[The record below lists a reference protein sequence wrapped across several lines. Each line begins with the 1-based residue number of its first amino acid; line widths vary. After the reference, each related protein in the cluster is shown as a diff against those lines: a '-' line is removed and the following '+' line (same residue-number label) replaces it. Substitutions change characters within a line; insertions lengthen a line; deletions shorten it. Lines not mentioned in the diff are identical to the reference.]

1 MTSGTTPAPQPQAPR
16 RSFLRSA
23 TVVAVAMA
31 IMNVAA
37 YGFTLIGSRLLL
49 QEQFG
54 AITAMLG
61 LLLIGNVASLG
72 LQATGARQL
81 ATHTGGDEKSLADT
95 MLRAGRRTALG
106 LTALCLVLT
115 PLFMWLLHIDSI
127 VAIILLAPTLGGLT
141 LMGSQLGVLQGSH
154 RWTELAA
161 VYTTAGMGRLVLG
174 GGALLIHPSLDWAMA
189 GLAVGAAVPAALG
202 QFFLRG
208 SRGSTGQQ
216 IRTVLRETV
225 HGTHTLL
232 AFFALAN
239 ADVIFA
245 RALLDEKDSGYYAA
259 GLIVAKACLF
269 LPQFV
274 IVLVFPSLANSP
286 GDTVRLRRAILAVA
300 GLGVCAVAGT
310 LILPGIVVEVIG
322 GKDKYAALG
331 PYTWL
336 FAVAGSAYAVLQL
349 VVYAAIAQQEKRAA
363 LALWLGLVLL
373 AVAAGIVLGSGIAT
387 GLSGVKVLAAMTSAC
402 ALLLSAA
409 LATGLHRQAGGETGE
424 GIAAGPAH

>member
-1 MTSGTTPAPQPQAPR
+1 MTSGTTQPQAPR
-16 RSFLRSA
+16 SAFLRSA

-37 YGFTLIGSRLLL
+37 YGFTLIGSRRLMP
-49 QEQFG
+49 EQFG
-54 AITAMLG
+54 AITALLG

-72 LQATGARQL
+72 LQAAGARQL
-81 ATHTGGDEKSLADT
+81 ATHTGDGAAALADA
-95 MLRAGRRTALG
+95 MLRAGRRSALG
-106 LTALCLVLT
+106 LTAVCLVLT
-115 PLFMWLLHIDSI
+115 PLFMWLLHIDSVI
-127 VAIILLAPTLGGLT
+127 AILLLAPTLGGLT
-141 LMGSQLGVLQGSH
+141 LMGSQLGVLQGSK

-161 VYTTAGMGRLVLG
+161 VYFSTGIGRLVLG

-189 GLAVGAAVPAALG
+189 GLALGAAVPALLG

-208 SRGSTGQQ
+208 SSGSTSQQ
-216 IRTVLRETV
+216 VKDVLRESV

-239 ADVIFA
+239 ADVLFA

-259 GLIVAKACLF
+259 GLIIAKACLF

-286 GDTVRLRRAILAVA
+286 GDTVRLRRAIMAVA
-300 GLGVCAVAGT
+300 GLGVCAVVGT

-322 GKDKYAALG
+322 GKSKYAPLG

-363 LALWLGLVLL
+363 LAIWIGLVVL
-373 AVAAGIVLGSGIAT
+373 AVAAGVVLGTHTAT
-387 GLSGVKVLAAMTSAC
+387 GLNGVKVLAAMTSTC
-402 ALLLSAA
+402 ALLLSAG
-409 LATGLHRQAGGETGE
+409 LATGLHRQAGD
-424 GIAAGPAH
+424 

>member
-1 MTSGTTPAPQPQAPR
+1 MTSGTTQPQAPR
-16 RSFLRSA
+16 SAFLRSA

-37 YGFTLIGSRLLL
+37 YGFTLIASRRLIP
-49 QEQFG
+49 EQFG
-54 AITAMLG
+54 AITALLG

-72 LQATGARQL
+72 LQAAGARQL
-81 ATHTGGDEKSLADT
+81 ATHTGKGAAALADA
-95 MLRAGRRTALG
+95 MLRAGRRAALG

-127 VAIILLAPTLGGLT
+127 VAILLLAPTLGGLT
-141 LMGSQLGVLQGSH
+141 LMGSQLGVLQGSQ

-161 VYTTAGMGRLVLG
+161 VYFSTGVGRLVLG

-189 GLAVGAAVPAALG
+189 GLALGAAVPAVLG

-208 SRGSTGQQ
+208 SSGSTTQQ
-216 IRTVLRETV
+216 VKDVLRESV

-239 ADVIFA
+239 ADVLFA

-259 GLIVAKACLF
+259 GLIIAKACLF

-286 GDTVRLRRAILAVA
+286 GDTLRLRRSIMAVA
-300 GLGVCAVAGT
+300 GLGVCAVVGT

-322 GKDKYAALG
+322 GKEKYAPLG

-363 LALWLGLVLL
+363 LVIWIGLVVL
-373 AVAAGIVLGSGIAT
+373 AVAAGIVLGTDIAT
-387 GLSGVKVLAAMTSAC
+387 GLNGVKVLVAMTSTC
-402 ALLLSAA
+402 ALLLSAV
-409 LATGLHRQAGGETGE
+409 LATGLHRQAAE
-424 GIAAGPAH
+424 

>member
-1 MTSGTTPAPQPQAPR
+1 MTSGTTQPQAPR
-16 RSFLRSA
+16 SAFLRSA

-37 YGFTLIGSRLLL
+37 YGFTLIASRRLIP
-49 QEQFG
+49 EQFG
-54 AITAMLG
+54 AITALLG

-72 LQATGARQL
+72 LQAAGARQL
-81 ATHTGGDEKSLADT
+81 ATHTGNGAAALADA
-95 MLRAGRRTALG
+95 MLRAGRRSALG

-115 PLFMWLLHIDSI
+115 PLFMWLLHIDSV
-127 VAIILLAPTLGGLT
+127 VAILLLAPTLGGLT
-141 LMGSQLGVLQGSH
+141 LMGSQLGVLQGSQ
-154 RWTELAA
+154 RWSELAA
-161 VYTTAGMGRLVLG
+161 VYFSTGVGRLVLG

-189 GLAVGAAVPAALG
+189 GLALGAAVPAVLG

-208 SRGSTGQQ
+208 SSGSTTQQ
-216 IRTVLRETV
+216 VKDVLRESV

-239 ADVIFA
+239 ADVLFA

-259 GLIVAKACLF
+259 GLIIAKACLF

-286 GDTVRLRRAILAVA
+286 GDTVRLRRSIMAVA
-300 GLGVCAVAGT
+300 GLGVCAVVGT

-322 GKDKYAALG
+322 GKAKYAPLG

-363 LALWLGLVLL
+363 LAIWIGLVVL
-373 AVAAGIVLGSGIAT
+373 AVAAGIVLGTGIAT
-387 GLSGVKVLAAMTSAC
+387 GLNGVKVLAAMTSTC
-402 ALLLSAA
+402 ALLLSAV
-409 LATGLHRQAGGETGE
+409 LATGLHRQA
-424 GIAAGPAH
+424 AD

>member
-1 MTSGTTPAPQPQAPR
+1 MTSGTTQPHAPR
-16 RSFLRSA
+16 SAFLRSA

-37 YGFTLIGSRLLL
+37 YGFTLIASRRLMP
-49 QEQFG
+49 EQFG
-54 AITAMLG
+54 AITALLG

-72 LQATGARQL
+72 LQAAGARQL
-81 ATHTGGDEKSLADT
+81 ATHTGDGAAALADA
-95 MLRAGRRTALG
+95 MLRAGRRSALG

-115 PLFMWLLHIDSI
+115 PLFMWLLHIDSV
-127 VAIILLAPTLGGLT
+127 VAILLLAPTLGGLT
-141 LMGSQLGVLQGSH
+141 LMGSQLGVLQGSQ

-161 VYTTAGMGRLVLG
+161 VYFSTGVGRLVLG

-189 GLAVGAAVPAALG
+189 GLALGAAVPALLG

-208 SRGSTGQQ
+208 SSGSTTQQ
-216 IRTVLRETV
+216 VKDVLRESV

-239 ADVIFA
+239 ADVLFA

-259 GLIVAKACLF
+259 GLIIAKACLF

-286 GDTVRLRRAILAVA
+286 GDTVRLRRAIMAVA

-322 GKDKYAALG
+322 GKEKYAPLG

-363 LALWLGLVLL
+363 LAIWIGLVVL
-373 AVAAGIVLGSGIAT
+373 AVAAGIVLGTHTAT
-387 GLSGVKVLAAMTSAC
+387 GLNGVKVLVAMTSTC
-402 ALLLSAA
+402 ALLLSAV
-409 LATGLHRQAGGETGE
+409 LATGLHRQA
-424 GIAAGPAH
+424 AD

>member
-1 MTSGTTPAPQPQAPR
+1 MTSGTTQPQAPR
-16 RSFLRSA
+16 SAFLRSA

-37 YGFTLIGSRLLL
+37 YGFTLIGSRLLMP
-49 QEQFG
+49 EEFG
-54 AITAMLG
+54 AITALLG

-72 LQATGARQL
+72 LQAAGARQL
-81 ATHTGGDEKSLADT
+81 ATHTGDGAAALADA
-95 MLRAGRRTALG
+95 MLRAGRRSALG

-115 PLFMWLLHIDSI
+115 PLFMWLLHIDSV
-127 VAIILLAPTLGGLT
+127 VAILLLAPTLGGLT
-141 LMGSQLGVLQGSH
+141 LMGSQLGVLQGSK

-161 VYTTAGMGRLVLG
+161 VYFSTGVGRLVLG

-189 GLAVGAAVPAALG
+189 GLALGAAVPALLG

-208 SRGSTGQQ
+208 STGSTGQQ
-216 IRTVLRETV
+216 VKDVLRESV

-239 ADVIFA
+239 ADVLFA

-259 GLIVAKACLF
+259 GLIIAKACLF

-286 GDTVRLRRAILAVA
+286 GDTVRLRRAIMAVA
-300 GLGVCAVAGT
+300 GLGVCAVVGT
-310 LILPGIVVEVIG
+310 LILPGVVVEVIG
-322 GKDKYAALG
+322 GKEKYAPLG

-336 FAVAGSAYAVLQL
+336 FAVSGSAYAVLQL

-363 LALWLGLVLL
+363 LLIWIGLVVL
-373 AVAAGIVLGSGIAT
+373 AVAAGIVLGTGIAT
-387 GLSGVKVLAAMTSAC
+387 GLNGVKVLVAMTSTC

-409 LATGLHRQAGGETGE
+409 LATGLHRQAGD
-424 GIAAGPAH
+424 

>member
-16 RSFLRSA
+16 KSFLRSA

-37 YGFTLIGSRLLL
+37 YGFTLIGSRRLMP
-49 QEQFG
+49 EQFG
-54 AITAMLG
+54 AITALLG

-81 ATHTGGDEKSLADT
+81 AIHTGDGAATLADA
-95 MLRAGRRTALG
+95 MLKAGRRSALG
-106 LTALCLVLT
+106 LTVLCLVLT
-115 PLFMWLLHIDSI
+115 PVFMWLLHIDSVI
-127 VAIILLAPTLGGLT
+127 SILLLAPTLGGLT

-161 VYTTAGMGRLVLG
+161 IYTSTGVGRLVLG

-189 GLAVGAAVPAALG
+189 GLAVGAAVPALLG

-208 SRGSTGQQ
+208 STGA
-216 IRTVLRETV
+216 TGKDVKAVLRETV

-239 ADVIFA
+239 ADVLFA

-259 GLIVAKACLF
+259 GLIIAKACLF

-286 GDTVRLRRAILAVA
+286 GDTVRLRRAIFAVA

-322 GKDKYAALG
+322 GKEKYAPLG

-363 LALWLGLVLL
+363 LVIWLGLIVL
-373 AVAAGIVLGSGIAT
+373 AVAAGIVLGTGAAT
-387 GLSGVKVLAAMTSAC
+387 GLNGVQVLAGMTSTC
-402 ALLLSAA
+402 ALLLSAG
-409 LATGLHRQAGGETGE
+409 LATGLHRQSS
-424 GIAAGPAH
+424 

>member
-1 MTSGTTPAPQPQAPR
+1 MTSGTTPASEPQAPR
-16 RSFLRSA
+16 RAFLRSA

-37 YGFTLIGSRLLL
+37 YGFTLIGSRRLMP
-49 QEQFG
+49 EEFG
-54 AITAMLG
+54 AITALLG

-72 LQATGARQL
+72 LQAAGARQL
-81 ATHTGGDEKSLADT
+81 ATHTGDGAPALADA
-95 MLRAGRRTALG
+95 MLRAGRRSALG
-106 LTALCLVLT
+106 LTVLCLLLT
-115 PLFMWLLHIDSI
+115 PLFMWLLHIDSV
-127 VAIILLAPTLGGLT
+127 VAILLLAPTLGGLT
-141 LMGSQLGVLQGSH
+141 LMGSQLGILQGSQ

-161 VYTTAGMGRLVLG
+161 VYFSTGVGRLVLG

-189 GLAVGAAVPAALG
+189 GLALGAAVPALLG

-208 SRGSTGQQ
+208 SSGSTSQQ
-216 IRTVLRETV
+216 VKDVLRESV

-239 ADVIFA
+239 ADVLFA

-259 GLIVAKACLF
+259 GLIIAKACLF

-286 GDTVRLRRAILAVA
+286 GDTVRLRRAIMAVA
-300 GLGVCAVAGT
+300 GLGVCAVVGT

-322 GKDKYAALG
+322 GKEKYAPLG

-363 LALWLGLVLL
+363 LGIWIGLVVL
-373 AVAAGIVLGSGIAT
+373 AVAAGIVLGTDIAT
-387 GLSGVKVLAAMTSAC
+387 GLNGVKVLVAMTSTC
-402 ALLLSAA
+402 ALLLSVG
-409 LATGLHRQAGGETGE
+409 LATGLHRQAG
-424 GIAAGPAH
+424 

>member
-1 MTSGTTPAPQPQAPR
+1 
-16 RSFLRSA
+16 
-23 TVVAVAMA
+23 MA

-54 AITAMLG
+54 AITALLG

-72 LQATGARQL
+72 LQATAARQL
-81 ATHTGGDEKSLADT
+81 ATHTGDDAKSLADA
-95 MLRAGRRTALG
+95 MLRAGRRSALG
-106 LTALCLVLT
+106 LTLLCLLLT
-115 PLFMWLLHIDSI
+115 PVFMWLLHIDSV
-127 VAIILLAPTLGGLT
+127 VAILLLAPTLGGLT

-161 VYTTAGMGRLVLG
+161 VYTSAGVGRLVLG
-174 GGALLIHPSLDWAMA
+174 GGALLVHPSLDWAMA
-189 GLAVGAAVPAALG
+189 GLALGAAVPATLG

-208 SRGSTGQQ
+208 SRSASGQQ
-216 IRTVLRETV
+216 IREVLRETV

-239 ADVIFA
+239 ADVLFA

-286 GDTVRLRRAILAVA
+286 GDTVRLRRAIFAVA
-300 GLGVCAVAGT
+300 GLGACAVGGT
-310 LILPGIVVEVIG
+310 LILPAIVVEVIG
-322 GKDKYAALG
+322 GKEKYAALG
-331 PYTWL
+331 PYTWM
-336 FAVAGSAYAVLQL
+336 FAIAGSAYAVLQL

-363 LALWLGLVLL
+363 LGIWLGLVVL
-373 AVAAGIVLGSGIAT
+373 AAAAGIVLGTGTAT
-387 GLSGVKVLAAMTSAC
+387 GLGGVQVLVAITSTC
-402 ALLLSAA
+402 AVLLSAG
-409 LATGLHRQAGGETGE
+409 LAAGLHRQTADSPQT
-424 GIAAGPAH
+424 

>member
-1 MTSGTTPAPQPQAPR
+1 MTSGTTQPRTPR
-16 RSFLRSA
+16 SAFLRSA

-37 YGFTLIGSRLLL
+37 YGFTLIGSRRLMP
-49 QEQFG
+49 EQFG
-54 AITAMLG
+54 AITALLG

-72 LQATGARQL
+72 LQAAGARQL
-81 ATHTGGDEKSLADT
+81 ATHTGDGAAALADA
-95 MLRAGRRTALG
+95 MLRAGRRSALG

-115 PLFMWLLHIDSI
+115 PLFMWLLHIDSV
-127 VAIILLAPTLGGLT
+127 VAILLLAPTLGGLT
-141 LMGSQLGVLQGSH
+141 LMGSQLGVLQGSQ

-161 VYTTAGMGRLVLG
+161 VYFSTGVGRLVLG

-189 GLAVGAAVPAALG
+189 GLALGAAVPALLG

-208 SRGSTGQQ
+208 SSGSTSRQVKD
-216 IRTVLRETV
+216 VLRESV

-239 ADVIFA
+239 ADVLFA

-259 GLIVAKACLF
+259 GLIIAKACLF

-322 GKDKYAALG
+322 GKEKYAPLA

-363 LALWLGLVLL
+363 LWIWIGLVVF
-373 AVAAGIVLGSGIAT
+373 AVAAGIVLGTDIAT
-387 GLSGVKVLAAMTSAC
+387 GLNGVKVLAAMTSTC
-402 ALLLSAA
+402 ALLLSAG
-409 LATGLHRQAGGETGE
+409 LAAGLHRQAAE
-424 GIAAGPAH
+424 

>member
-1 MTSGTTPAPQPQAPR
+1 MTLSVSTTGQRTRGA
-16 RSFLRSA
+16 FLRSA

-37 YGFTLIGSRLLL
+37 YGFTLIGSRRLMP
-49 QEQFG
+49 EQFG
-54 AITAMLG
+54 AITALLG

-72 LQATGARQL
+72 LQATGARRL
-81 ATHTGGDEKSLADT
+81 ATHTGEGAASLADA
-95 MLRAGRRTALG
+95 MLKAGRRAAAG
-106 LTALCLVLT
+106 LTVVCLVLT

-127 VAIILLAPTLGGLT
+127 VAIVLLAPTLGCLT

-161 VYTTAGMGRLVLG
+161 VYTTSGLGRLVLG
-174 GGALLIHPSLDWAMA
+174 GGALLVHPSLDWAVI
-189 GLAVGAAVPAALG
+189 GLALGSVVPALLG
-202 QFFLRG
+202 QLLLRG
-208 SRGSTGQQ
+208 SSGATGAQ
-216 IRTVLRETV
+216 VKEVVRETM

-239 ADVIFA
+239 ADVLFA

-286 GDTVRLRRAILAVA
+286 GDTVRLRRAVLAVA

-310 LILPGIVVEVIG
+310 LILPDLVVAVIG
-322 GKDKYAALG
+322 GKAKYAELG

-336 FAVAGSAYAVLQL
+336 FAIAGSAYAVLQM

-363 LALWLGLVLL
+363 LAIWLGLVVL
-373 AVAAGIVLGSGIAT
+373 AVAAGIVLGTDTAT
-387 GLSGVKVLAAMTSAC
+387 GLNGVKVLVAITSTC
-402 ALLLSAA
+402 ALLLSAG
-409 LATGLHRQAGGETGE
+409 LATGLHRQASN
-424 GIAAGPAH
+424 

>member
-1 MTSGTTPAPQPQAPR
+1 MTSGTTQPQAPR
-16 RSFLRSA
+16 SAFLRSA

-37 YGFTLIGSRLLL
+37 YGFTLIASRRLIP
-49 QEQFG
+49 EQFG
-54 AITAMLG
+54 AITALLG

-72 LQATGARQL
+72 LQAAGARQL
-81 ATHTGGDEKSLADT
+81 ATHTGKGAAALADA
-95 MLRAGRRTALG
+95 MLRAGRRAALG

-115 PLFMWLLHIDSI
+115 PLFMWLLHIDSV
-127 VAIILLAPTLGGLT
+127 VAILLLAPTLGGLT
-141 LMGSQLGVLQGSH
+141 LMGSQLGVLQGSQ

-161 VYTTAGMGRLVLG
+161 VYFSTGVGRLVLG

-189 GLAVGAAVPAALG
+189 GLALGAAVPAVLG

-208 SRGSTGQQ
+208 SSGSTTQQ
-216 IRTVLRETV
+216 VKDVLRESV

-239 ADVIFA
+239 ADVLFA

-259 GLIVAKACLF
+259 GLIIAKACLF

-286 GDTVRLRRAILAVA
+286 GDTLRLRRSIMAVG
-300 GLGVCAVAGT
+300 GLGVCAVVGT

-322 GKDKYAALG
+322 GKEKYAPLG

-363 LALWLGLVLL
+363 LVIWIGLVVL
-373 AVAAGIVLGSGIAT
+373 AVAAGIVLGTDIAT
-387 GLSGVKVLAAMTSAC
+387 GLNGVKVLVAMTSTC
-402 ALLLSAA
+402 ALLLSAV
-409 LATGLHRQAGGETGE
+409 LATGLHRQAAE
-424 GIAAGPAH
+424 

>member
-1 MTSGTTPAPQPQAPR
+1 MTSGTTPAPEPQAPR

-37 YGFTLIGSRLLL
+37 YGFTLIGSRRLLP
-49 QEQFG
+49 EQFG
-54 AITAMLG
+54 AITALLG

-72 LQATGARQL
+72 LQATGARRL
-81 ATHTGGDEKSLADT
+81 ATHTGDGAAALGDA
-95 MLRAGRRTALG
+95 MLKAGRRSALG
-106 LTALCLVLT
+106 LTVLCLLLT
-115 PLFMWLLHIDSI
+115 PVFMWLLHIDSI
-127 VAIILLAPTLGGLT
+127 VAIVLLAPTLGGLT

-161 VYTTAGMGRLVLG
+161 VYASGGIGRLVLG

-189 GLAVGAAVPAALG
+189 GLALGAAVPAALG

-208 SRGSTGQQ
+208 STGSTRQE
-216 IRTVLRETV
+216 IKEVLRETV

-239 ADVIFA
+239 ADVLFA

-300 GLGVCAVAGT
+300 GLGVCAVVGT

-322 GKDKYAALG
+322 GKANYAPLG
-331 PYTWL
+331 PSTWL

-363 LALWLGLVLL
+363 LGIWLGLVVL
-373 AVAAGIVLGSGIAT
+373 AVAAGIILGTGTAT
-387 GLSGVKVLAAMTSAC
+387 GLDGVKVLAATTSIC
-402 ALLLSAA
+402 ALLLSAG
-409 LATGLHRQAGGETGE
+409 LAAGLRRQAAEVPQ
-424 GIAAGPAH
+424 A